1 MKHGASRI
9 RTEILQPN
17 TSPPVLPPVLQNF
30 SPGFQGHF
38 LGLGRR
44 GVRSASVV
52 DGNVGLASIW
62 CPNAH
67 KYFLILISRFY
78 LLPMAKNGKKP
89 ANREISRLTNPIVF

>member
-44 GVRSASVV
+44 GVR
-52 DGNVGLASIW
+52 LASLIDGK
-62 CPNAH
+62 CAFGVHLASQGTGLLPNT
-67 KYFLILISRFY
+67 YVLIS
-78 LLPMAKNGKKP
+78 LVTNAKNTKKDC
-89 ANREISRLTNPIVF
+89 